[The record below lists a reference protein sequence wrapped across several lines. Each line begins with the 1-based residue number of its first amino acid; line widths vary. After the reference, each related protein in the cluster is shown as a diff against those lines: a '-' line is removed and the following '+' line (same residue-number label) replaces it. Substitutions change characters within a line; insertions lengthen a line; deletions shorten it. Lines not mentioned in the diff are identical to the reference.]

1 VADDQR
7 VASID
12 QALTRCR
19 QRRCMCIRL
28 DAQGVTVKQ
37 DNRLERKESNL
48 TEGGRD
54 TNDETL
60 ALEDLGDGDLV
71 AGRVLHQLNVRNRV
85 ADLDHDG
92 S

>member
-1 VADDQR
+1 MVAKPR
-7 VASID
+7 TSFRRGRREITSH
-12 QALTRCR
+12 LTSTE
-19 QRRCMCIRL
+19 L
-28 DAQGVTVKQ
+28 DTQGVNGEAE
-37 DNRLERKESNL
+37 DGLEKKENNL
-48 TEGGRD
+48 TESSRD

-92 S
+92 R

>member
-1 VADDQR
+1 
-7 VASID
+7 
-12 QALTRCR
+12 
-19 QRRCMCIRL
+19 MHW
-28 DAQGVTVKQ
+28 AQCAGGNGEAQ
-37 DNRLERKESNL
+37 DGLSKESNL
-48 TEGGRD
+48 TEGSRD

-71 AGRVLHQLNVRNRV
+71 AGRVLHQLNVRDRV